1 MRVGIMLRSI
11 DEKGGVGVY
20 SRFLVNELCEID
32 RKNQYVLFYKN
43 KDNLGR
49 YGCHENVIERHVKA
63 SNKAIWDQIVIP
75 YACKKEKIDVLLNPK
90 FTVPLFAPCK
100 TIMTLHGTAWFTHPQ
115 FFNKWDLKYIQ
126 TIMPFYL
133 KKSSS
138 VISISK
144 LCTENFYKIFKVPQ
158 GKITTVYFGPA
169 KHFRRIDDVEKI
181 SKVKEKYKIPD
192 KFILTLSGYDRGRR
206 KNIDKILEAYSTFHG
221 KTDHK
226 LVIGGKD
233 CERFRQD
240 YSIPEEGYGKDICFP
255 GWIEQEDLPVFYTLA
270 DLYLYPSNAEA
281 FPIPL
286 TEAMACGTPILTSNV
301 NGLKEIAGDA
311 ALFVDPENIEEIS
324 DGIHRILKDP
334 GLQMDLSRKALKR
347 SEVFDWG
354 KCARETIQILER
366 VTETGNT

>member
-1 MRVGIMLRSI
+1 M
-11 DEKGGVGVY
+11 
-20 SRFLVNELCEID
+20 
-32 RKNQYVLFYKN
+32 
-43 KDNLGR
+43 
-49 YGCHENVIERHVKA
+49 
-63 SNKAIWDQIVIP
+63 
-75 YACKKEKIDVLLNPK
+75 
-90 FTVPLFAPCK
+90 
-100 TIMTLHGTAWFTHPQ
+100 
-115 FFNKWDLKYIQ
+115 
-126 TIMPFYL
+126 
-133 KKSSS
+133 
-138 VISISK
+138 
-144 LCTENFYKIFKVPQ
+144 
-158 GKITTVYFGPA
+158 
-169 KHFRRIDDVEKI
+169 
-181 SKVKEKYKIPD
+181 
-192 KFILTLSGYDRGRR
+192 
-206 KNIDKILEAYSTFHG
+206 
-221 KTDHK
+221 
-226 LVIGGKD
+226 IGGKD